1 MNLLCIKCG
10 QGFSVSV
17 EQFGARGKCP
27 HCQTTILIPNFTT
40 RRKEPAVGIVA
51 PTLWVERSFAALI
64 ALGAHLVVLGI
75 VAMIPWQFY
84 ERGTLGSGE
93 EVQIGFLPKQRS
105 LKNDLR
111 ELKLNA
117 ENIQSNRVEFEDLSA
132 DSIVS
137 QARNDLLRELSTTG
151 MESGGADAG
160 MTVELNS
167 AMDLVE
173 IGGGQEG
180 FTELVSRLH
189 KEGLD
194 IAILFDSTGSMGG
207 EINQIKSRISE
218 IGRVLFQLVPKTRIS
233 ICAYRDKTSEY
244 VVKGIP
250 LTGDLGELVGF
261 LSQIEAAG
269 GGDDPEAVDEGLRWV
284 ITNNDFQ
291 PTARKVILIFGD
303 QPPHTGDQVDCLKL
317 ATDFRRDGGI
327 VSTITCRNKKPLKE
341 FVEIAQLGG
350 GEAFL
355 TNDHRQILSRLIVL
369 MFGSKH
375 REKVLELF
383 RLLEK

>member
-1 MNLLCIKCG
+1 M
-10 QGFSVSV
+10 
-17 EQFGARGKCP
+17 
-27 HCQTTILIPNFTT
+27 IPNFAS
-40 RRKEPAVGIVA
+40 RPKGQAIGIVA
-51 PTLWVERSFAALI
+51 PSQWVERSFAALI
-64 ALGAHLVVLGI
+64 ALGAHLIVLAI
-75 VAMIPWQFY
+75 VAMIPWQIY

-93 EVQIGFLPKQRS
+93 EIQIGFLPKQRS

-111 ELKLNA
+111 ELQLNA
-117 ENIQSNRVEFEDLSA
+117 ENIQSNRVEFENLSA
-132 DSIVS
+132 DSYSS
-137 QARNDLLRELSTTG
+137 QTRTDLLRELSSAGTT
-151 MESGGADAG
+151 SGGADAG
-160 MTVELNS
+160 ITVERSS
-167 AMDLVE
+167 AMDIVE

-207 EINQIKSRISE
+207 EINQIKDRISE
-218 IGRVLFQLVPKTRIS
+218 IGRVLFQIVPKTRIS
-233 ICAYRDKTSEY
+233 ICAYRDKTSDY
-244 VVKGIP
+244 VVKGLP
-250 LTGDLGELVGF
+250 LTSDLGELVGF
-261 LSQIEAAG
+261 LSQFEAAG

-284 ITNNDFQ
+284 IENNEFR

-303 QPPHTGDQVDCLKL
+303 QPPHAGNQVDCLKL
-317 ATDFRRDGGI
+317 ATDFRRGGGI
-327 VSTITCRNKKPLKE
+327 VSTITCRNTKPLKE

-355 TNDHRQILSRLIVL
+355 TNDHRQIMSRLIVL

>member
-10 QGFSVSV
+10 QGFSVSL
-17 EQFGARGKCP
+17 EQFGSRGKCP
-27 HCQTTILIPNFTT
+27 HCQATILIPNFAS
-40 RRKEPAVGIVA
+40 RSKGRAIGIVA
-51 PTLWVERSFAALI
+51 PSLWVERSFAALI

-84 ERGTLGSGE
+84 ERGTIGSGE
-93 EVQIGFLPKQRS
+93 EIQIGFLPKQRS
-105 LKNDLR
+105 LKNELR
-111 ELKLNA
+111 ELQLNA
-117 ENIQSNRVEFEDLSA
+117 ENIQSNRIEFESFSA
-132 DSIVS
+132 DSVAS
-137 QARNDLLRELSTTG
+137 QSRTDLLRELSSAGGT
-151 MESGGADAG
+151 SGGADAG
-160 MTVELNS
+160 ITVERSS
-167 AMDLVE
+167 ATDIVE

-207 EINQIKSRISE
+207 EINQIKDRISE

-233 ICAYRDKTSEY
+233 ICAYRDTTSDY
-244 VVKGIP
+244 VVKGLP

-261 LSQIEAAG
+261 LSQFEAAG
-269 GGDDPEAVDEGLRWV
+269 GGDAPEAVDEGLRWV
-284 ITNNDFQ
+284 IENNEFR

-303 QPPHTGDQVDCLKL
+303 QPPHVGNQVDCLKL
-317 ATDFRRDGGI
+317 ATDFRRGGGI
-327 VSTITCRNKKPLKE
+327 VSTITCRNTKPLKE

-355 TNDHRQILSRLIVL
+355 TNDHRQIMSRLIVL
-369 MFGSKH
+369 VFGSKH